1 MKTLNEHKSELLKL
15 YLNSIVDE
23 MDDETII
30 TILASALGKTTEEID
45 LLFQRYVIMEDR
57 YNTEFEN

>member
-1 MKTLNEHKSELLKL
+1 MKTFNEHKSELLKL